1 MAYFRDDTD
10 FAAGIAEAASR
21 LGLAQTFVEKDY
33 WVTQVLRSLLLVF
46 PGGQFLLKGGT
57 SLSKGYGIIDRF
69 SEDVDV
75 LVVPRNDHSAATA
88 EARLRAMTAGTA
100 AALSLSWEESR
111 TPGRGV
117 FASRGDLIHY
127 ATSADVTGM
136 DTGIRLGEVL
146 LETGFAGG
154 REPSEICRVSTLV
167 GTALALSSDD
177 YEDIAPFDLL
187 MLDPRR
193 TLVEKCMALHH
204 LASIWTE
211 ENPPSDA
218 RFGRHY
224 YDIYQLLGHPR
235 TVAGLGEREEFGR
248 IVEDVARISANH
260 FGAVTPRPQEG
271 FAASK
276 AFRPDPGSPLRAWL
290 EAGYR
295 QSEVLIP
302 RAARPP
308 TFGRILA
315 RVEEKAGIL

>member
-1 MAYFRDDTD
+1 MTLFRDDSE
-10 FAAGIAEAASR
+10 FAAGVAEAASR

-33 WVTQVLRSLLLVF
+33 WVTQVLRALLLVF

-100 AALSLSWEESR
+100 AALGLTWEESR

-117 FASRGDLIHY
+117 FASRGDVIRY
-127 ATSADVTGM
+127 VTTGDATGM

-154 REPSEICRVSTLV
+154 PEPSEICRVSTLV
-167 GTALALSSDD
+167 GTALELPSGD
-177 YEDIAPFDLL
+177 YEDLAPFDLR

-193 TLVEKCMALHH
+193 TLLEKCTALHH
-204 LASIWTE
+204 LASIWAE

-224 YDIYQLLGHPR
+224 YDIYQLLGHQR
-235 TVAGLGEREEFGR
+235 TLTGLDDRDEFKA
-248 IVEDVARISANH
+248 IVEDVDRISANH
-260 FGAVTPRPQEG
+260 FGSVTPRPAQG
-271 FAASK
+271 FGASK
-276 AFRPDPGSPLRAWL
+276 AFRPERGSPLRTWL
-290 EAGYR
+290 EKAYDDSR
-295 QSEVLIP
+295 VLIS
-302 RAARPP
+302 RATPPP
-308 TFGRILA
+308 TFGQILA
-315 RVEEKAGIL
+315 RVEDRASLL